1 MPKFASLISRI
12 SGPESAAWDVG
23 DLAFERMSQGHDI
36 IHLGVGDPD
45 LDTPRAIRDA
55 LSRAL
60 DGGKTHYSPLAGEY
74 ELRAAIASHARVLY
88 GGDIQAEQVV
98 VCNGAQGALFSVFL
112 AIAGCGDE
120 VLILEP
126 AYATY
131 PAVVQ
136 AGGATT
142 IRVALDE
149 KTGYQPDIEK
159 ISAALTGNTR
169 AILVNSP
176 GNPSGA
182 VFSQAT
188 MNRLARLCAEREIW
202 LVSDEVYWSLCYEGK
217 HVSPYLSGKTRSS
230 VLVVNSLS
238 KSHAMTGWRIGWV
251 IATPELAAALT
262 TLAQPQYFG
271 INQFV
276 QEAAITAL
284 GDAASVLE
292 IQEIFQSRRNTLVKA
307 LEVSDALRFSKP
319 QGGMFLLLDVSRTGL
334 DGQEFA
340 QRLLDDENVA
350 VVPGFGFGASVK
362 DTIRV
367 GFLCEEAILEEAAG
381 RIVRFAESLAGRQQ
395 RTT

>member
-1 MPKFASLISRI
+1 MPKISSLISRI

-23 DLAFERMSQGHDI
+23 DLAFRRMSQGHDI

-45 LDTPRAIRDA
+45 LDTPRGIREA

-60 DGGKTHYSPLAGEY
+60 DGGKTHYSPLAGEQR
-74 ELRAAIASHARVLY
+74 LREAIASHARALY

-98 VCNGAQGALFSVFL
+98 VCNGAQGALFSVLL
-112 AIAGCGDE
+112 AIAGHGDE
-120 VLILEP
+120 VVILEP

-142 IRVALDE
+142 VRVALEE
-149 KTGYQPDIEK
+149 KAGYQLDVEK
-159 ISAALTGNTR
+159 INTVLNDSTR
-169 AILVNSP
+169 AVLVNSP

-182 VFSQAT
+182 VFSQTA
-188 MNRLARLCAEREIW
+188 MNDLARLCAERGIW
-202 LVSDEVYWSLCYEGK
+202 LISDEVYWSFCYEGK
-217 HVSPYLSGKTRSS
+217 HVSPYEPAQTRSS
-230 VLVVNSLS
+230 VIVVNSLS

-251 IATPELAAALT
+251 IATPEMAAALT

-284 GDAASVLE
+284 GDDTSTLN
-292 IQEIFQSRRNTLVKA
+292 IHKIFKSRRNTLVNA
-307 LEVSDALRFSKP
+307 LGATDALSFSKP

-334 DGQEFA
+334 DGREFA
-340 QRLLDDENVA
+340 RRLLDDENVA
-350 VVPGFGFGASVK
+350 TVPGFGFGASVK
-362 DTIRV
+362 DMIRV
-367 GFLCEEAILEEAAG
+367 GFLCEEAILLEAAG
-381 RIVRFAESLAGRQQ
+381 RIVRFAESLAGVQQ
-395 RTT
+395 KTT